1 MHLNVPSRTSPVRT
15 MYAGLGDVT
24 SSAVSGSISAA
35 GGVATGL
42 LGSAGLVS
50 GLATAGIGAA
60 VSLAAAGVQM
70 WLSSIQLSH
79 QQDTATTQIVNGL
92 EPLLRANVAAFQ
104 SGPQTQCS
112 QQVALASFDQAWQW
126 LTSSA
131 GCGSGSYGSAG
142 NRCVSDRSRGG
153 QWDWFSYYRDP
164 IATATVQAN
173 TACPGTSVSG
183 SGIQTDVTND
193 SINLLPGQ
201 GGDQYFALLEAS
213 GQGNTG
219 VVSGGSGGTTT
230 NGVSTTLN
238 TPVIGGLTMQQLL
251 IPAAIVAALLLVD

>member
-1 MHLNVPSRTSPVRT
+1 MHLNAYARTSPPRT
-15 MYAGLGDVT
+15 AYRGLGDSSIAASAT
-24 SSAVSGSISAA
+24 S
-35 GGVATGL
+35 
-42 LGSAGLVS
+42 
-50 GLATAGIGAA
+50 AGIGAA
-60 VSLAAAGVQM
+60 VSLAEFGIST
-70 WLSSIQLSH
+70 WLNSIQLSH
-79 QQDTATTQIVNGL
+79 AADTATTQIVNGL

-104 SGPQTQCS
+104 SGAQTQCN
-112 QQVALASFDQAWQW
+112 QQIALASFDRSWQW
-126 LTSSA
+126 LTSA
-131 GCGSGSYGSAG
+131 AACGNGSYGSAG
-142 NRCVSDRSRGG
+142 NRCISDRTRGG

-230 NGVSTTLN
+230 DGVSTTLN
-238 TPVIGGLTMQQLL
+238 TPVLGGLTMQQLL